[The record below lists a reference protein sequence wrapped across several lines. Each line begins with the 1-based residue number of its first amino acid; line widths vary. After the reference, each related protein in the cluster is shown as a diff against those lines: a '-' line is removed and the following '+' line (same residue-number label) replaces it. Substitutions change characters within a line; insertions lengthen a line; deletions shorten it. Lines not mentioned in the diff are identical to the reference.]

1 MNNATFPKTGLA
13 VGGGLLV
20 AVGIALWAK
29 FGSQVYFDTIA
40 ASFIGCFF

>member
-1 MNNATFPKTGLA
+1 MSNATFPRTGLV

-20 AVGIALWAK
+20 ALGIALWAK
-29 FGSQVYFDTIA
+29 FGALVYFDTIA